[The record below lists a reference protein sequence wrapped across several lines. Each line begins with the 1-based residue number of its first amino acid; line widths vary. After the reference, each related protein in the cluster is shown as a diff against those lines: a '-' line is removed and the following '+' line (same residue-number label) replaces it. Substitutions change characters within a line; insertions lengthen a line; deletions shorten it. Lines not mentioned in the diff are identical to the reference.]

1 MLVDVVILFED
12 VVEVPDLDAP
22 VDGRGDDWVL
32 SAHNQALDVHNT
44 LEMGVQHLGPR
55 IVSGSLNYVPFIL

>member
-1 MLVDVVILFED
+1 MLVDVVILLED
-12 VVEVPDLDAP
+12 VIEVPDLDAP

-44 LEMGVQHLGPR
+44 LEVGVQDLELG
-55 IVSGSLNYVPFIL
+55 IVVGSLN

>member
-32 SAHNQALDVHNT
+32 SSYHQALDVHNT
-44 LEMGVQHLGPR
+44 LEVGVQDLELG
-55 IVSGSLNYVPFIL
+55 IVVGSLN